1 MIQTM
6 VDRFRSRQLERYF
19 PITLVFVALG
29 AMLISLMIGLHQSVW
44 FDEAYSILLSKH
56 SAVELVHLTSLD
68 THPPL
73 YYLLLKGWAGIFG
86 WSELALRS
94 LSVIAMGGAVVF
106 GGLLARRM
114 FGVRMA
120 IMALPFIAL
129 SPLLLRYGFEIR
141 MYSLA
146 SLIGIAATY
155 VLILATEAKT
165 PSKQWKLYVIYAFLV
180 ALGVYTLYYTVLL
193 WLAHFAWLTYR
204 AYRDKKPIVKT
215 PWFVAMLGSVALFL
229 PWVPVFVS
237 QAGNGALA
245 AVSQAMTVDSLVGI
259 GSFSFLYQPAWQL
272 SGYGT
277 IIIVFIAVIVSLALS
292 QAFKKASKK
301 ERDYLLL
308 LALYIM
314 VPIVIITLVSLIRP
328 MYTERY
334 LSHVLIG
341 GMLLVGIAIAY
352 AMKKA
357 SRRMALAVAL
367 VYIVLILGVGQLAK
381 VGNFNF
387 QRLQK
392 PNVKEVAALI
402 KNECDHNTTVLA
414 SGPYVA
420 IELSYYLPSCEIRFY
435 SSSEVL
441 RGGYAGL
448 SNSPLRIAHPSTQL
462 ANSLRLLYVY
472 YGKPQL
478 IMPSNLIATSHE
490 DYGPL
495 NVDTFSAQ

>member
-19 PITLVFVALG
+19 PATLVCVVLG
-29 AMLISLMIGLHQSVW
+29 AMFISLMIGLRQSVW
-44 FDEAYSILLSKH
+44 FDEAYSILLAKQ
-56 SAVELVHLTSLD
+56 SALQLVHLTSVD

-73 YYLLLKGWAGIFG
+73 YYLILKSWAGIFG

-94 LSVIAMGGAVVF
+94 LSVLAMGGAVMF

-141 MYSLA
+141 MYSIA

-155 VLILATEAKT
+155 VLVLAVEAKT
-165 PSKQWKLYVIYAFLV
+165 PSRQWKLYVIYAFLV

-193 WLAHFAWLTYR
+193 WLAHFVWLAFL

-215 PWFVAMLGSVALFL
+215 PWFMALLGSVVLFL
-229 PWVPVFVS
+229 PWLPVFVS
-237 QAGNGALA
+237 QVGNGALA

-259 GSFSFLYQPAWQL
+259 ISFAFLYQPSWQL
-272 SGYGT
+272 GGYGT
-277 IIIVFIAVIVSLALS
+277 IVILFLVVTLSFAVSR
-292 QAFKKASKK
+292 AFKKASKK
-301 ERDYLLL
+301 EWDYLLL
-308 LALYIM
+308 LTLYIM
-314 VPIVIITLVSLIRP
+314 VPIVLITLVSLVKP

-334 LSHVLIG
+334 LAHVLIG

-357 SRRMALAVAL
+357 SSRMSFAVVV
-367 VYIVLILGVGQLAK
+367 VYVVLILGVGQLAK
-381 VGNFNF
+381 IGNFNF
-387 QRLQK
+387 QRMQK
-392 PNVKEVAALI
+392 PNVKEVAMAI
-402 KNECDHNTTVLA
+402 KDECDHNTTVLT

-420 IELSYYLPSCEIRFY
+420 IELAYYLPNCEVRFY
-435 SSSEVL
+435 SSSDVL
-441 RGGYAGL
+441 RGGYAAL
-448 SNSPLRIAHPSTQL
+448 SLSPLRIAHPSTQL
-462 ANSLRLLYVY
+462 ANSSRLLYVY

-478 IMPSNLIATSHE
+478 MMPANLIATSHE
-490 DYGPL
+490 ERGAL
-495 NVDTFSAQ
+495 KLDTFSTP